1 MKKYIFTI
9 HIDTE
14 EEQGV
19 ELVPIMAK
27 NIQSAVAK
35 LCQGD
40 FYQEDQIINIT
51 VVKK

>member
-1 MKKYIFTI
+1 MKKYIFSI
-9 HIDTE
+9 HFDTE
-14 EEQGV
+14 EDQGV

-27 NIQSAVAK
+27 NIQSSIAK

-40 FYQEDQIINIT
+40 FYQENQIINIA